1 MVPWQ
6 VATGLTLVIGGVS
19 AILLLDRL
27 DYLADYWGLVLGEHG
42 WAIAA
47 PAATAL
53 ASVFAATHWAAR
65 KAGLGDLGRKVEH
78 IDRGLHD
85 SGAAHDRDLAAAL
98 QRDRAAEWG
107 PGRLAAL
114 TSPPLPAAFPAGTV
128 AEVLATLAEALSRP

>member
-6 VATGLTLVIGGVS
+6 VATGLTLVIAGVS

-27 DYLADYWGLVLGEHG
+27 DYLAGYWGLVLGEHG

-47 PAATAL
+47 PAGTAL
-53 ASVFAATHWAAR
+53 ASVFVATHWAAR

-85 SGAAHDRDLAAAL
+85 GGTAHDRDLAAAL
-98 QRDRAAEWG
+98 RRDRAAEWG
-107 PGRLAAL
+107 PGGSAR
-114 TSPPLPAAFPAGTV
+114 
-128 AEVLATLAEALSRP
+128 

>member
-19 AILLLDRL
+19 AILLVDRL
-27 DYLADYWGLVLGEHG
+27 DYLAGYWGLVLGEHG

-65 KAGLGDLGRKVEH
+65 KAGLGDPRPQG
-78 IDRGLHD
+78 
-85 SGAAHDRDLAAAL
+85 GAH
-98 QRDRAAEWG
+98 
-107 PGRLAAL
+107 
-114 TSPPLPAAFPAGTV
+114 
-128 AEVLATLAEALSRP
+128 

>member
-27 DYLADYWGLVLGEHG
+27 DYLVGYWGLVLGEHG

-47 PAATAL
+47 PAVTAL

-85 SGAAHDRDLAAAL
+85 GGAAHDRDLAAAL

-107 PGRLAAL
+107 PGG
-114 TSPPLPAAFPAGTV
+114 PA
-128 AEVLATLAEALSRP
+128 R

>member
-1 MVPWQ
+1 MPVVPWQ

-27 DYLADYWGLVLGEHG
+27 DYLAGYWGLVLGEHG

-53 ASVFAATHWAAR
+53 
-65 KAGLGDLGRKVEH
+65 
-78 IDRGLHD
+78 
-85 SGAAHDRDLAAAL
+85 

-107 PGRLAAL
+107 PGGSAC
-114 TSPPLPAAFPAGTV
+114 
-128 AEVLATLAEALSRP
+128 

>member
-27 DYLADYWGLVLGEHG
+27 DYLAGYWGLVLGEHG

-47 PAATAL
+47 PAVTAL
-53 ASVFAATHWAAR
+53 ASVFAGTHWAAR

-85 SGAAHDRDLAAAL
+85 GAAHDRDLAAAL

-107 PGRLAAL
+107 PGG
-114 TSPPLPAAFPAGTV
+114 PA
-128 AEVLATLAEALSRP
+128 R

>member
-27 DYLADYWGLVLGEHG
+27 DYVAGYWGLVRGEHG

-78 IDRGLHD
+78 IDRGLHA
-85 SGAAHDRDLAAAL
+85 GGTAHDRDLAAAL
-98 QRDRAAEWG
+98 RRDRAAEWD
-107 PGRLAAL
+107 PGGSAR
-114 TSPPLPAAFPAGTV
+114 
-128 AEVLATLAEALSRP
+128 

>member
-27 DYLADYWGLVLGEHG
+27 DYLAGYWGLVLGEHG

-53 ASVFAATHWAAR
+53 
-65 KAGLGDLGRKVEH
+65 GDLGRKVEH
-78 IDRGLHD
+78 IDRGLHED
-85 SGAAHDRDLAAAL
+85 GAAHDRDLAAAL
-98 QRDRAAEWG
+98 RRDRAAEWG
-107 PGRLAAL
+107 PGESAH
-114 TSPPLPAAFPAGTV
+114 
-128 AEVLATLAEALSRP
+128 

>member
-6 VATGLTLVIGGVS
+6 VATGLTLVIAGVS

-27 DYLADYWGLVLGEHG
+27 DYLAGYWGLVLGEHG

-78 IDRGLHD
+78 IDRGLHE
-85 SGAAHDRDLAAAL
+85 GGTAHDRDLAAAL
-98 QRDRAAEWG
+98 RRDRAAEWG
-107 PGRLAAL
+107 SDGSAR
-114 TSPPLPAAFPAGTV
+114 
-128 AEVLATLAEALSRP
+128 

>member
-27 DYLADYWGLVLGEHG
+27 DYLAGYWGLVLGEHG

-78 IDRGLHD
+78 IDRGLHEG
-85 SGAAHDRDLAAAL
+85 GAAHDRDLAEAL

-107 PGRLAAL
+107 PGR
-114 TSPPLPAAFPAGTV
+114 PA
-128 AEVLATLAEALSRP
+128 R